1 MMNSNPRN
9 NQILV
14 AAIIGLVLVI
24 NVYIIFTL
32 WSESTSEIKSLS
44 VGFIAA
50 VGVNIVAYIALL
62 RLNNFMTMSQAGDL
76 LKYAMN
82 TIIAVT
88 VLSILVCVYKAN
100 KMEGKSKLTALII
113 PLLAVASA
121 KVSEMLLA

>member
-121 KVSEMLLA
+121 KGSEMLLA

>member
-88 VLSILVCVYKAN
+88 VLSILVA
-100 KMEGKSKLTALII
+100 
-113 PLLAVASA
+113 
-121 KVSEMLLA
+121 